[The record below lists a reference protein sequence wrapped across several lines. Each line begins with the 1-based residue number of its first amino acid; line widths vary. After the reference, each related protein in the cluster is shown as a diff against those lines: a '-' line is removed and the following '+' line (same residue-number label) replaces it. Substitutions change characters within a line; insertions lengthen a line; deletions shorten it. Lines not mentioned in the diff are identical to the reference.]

1 MLLAAPGEW
10 ARASPREDPGT
21 AARLAAVARAAWPLL
36 QGTAAATTAW
46 VVATDVFDH
55 DRPFFAPIA
64 AIVALNAPLGRRGG
78 NALRLL
84 LGVVVGIVVGG
95 LTVGALGSGS
105 AALAL
110 ATFVAMEIATA
121 LGGARIVI
129 AQAAASAILVVALAD
144 GDFGAERLADALI
157 GAAVALAFS
166 QLLFSPD
173 PVALLRRAEAAAL
186 AEMAD
191 GLRLTALAL
200 ASDDGDE
207 LAERAM
213 SRLRRLD
220 DRAAELGQT
229 RAASDRVA
237 RRTPRWRSQLTPVE
251 RESENARNLD
261 LLGASCL
268 VLART
273 AIDTSPA
280 ERQPLTSAVRDLSGA
295 LGDLAS
301 GAGDRVA
308 RQRAADRALAV
319 ARPLTGG
326 DAPSDRAAW
335 AAVAAVRLVA
345 ADIVVF
351 AGGEL
356 QVPTLAHTTAI
367 SERSHD
373 ETGNDVARA

>member
-1 MLLAAPGEW
+1 MLLAAPGER

-95 LTVGALGSGS
+95 LTAGALGSDW

-110 ATFVAMEIATA
+110 ATFVAMALATA
-121 LGGARIVI
+121 LDGARIVT
-129 AQAAASAILVVALAD
+129 AQAAASAILVVAVAD
-144 GDFGAERLADALI
+144 GGFGAERLGDALI

-173 PVALLRRAEAAAL
+173 PVALLRRAEGAAL
-186 AEMAD
+186 ADMAE
-191 GLRLTALAL
+191 GLALTARAL
-200 ASDDGDE
+200 ESDDDK
-207 LAERAM
+207 LAERAL
-213 SRLRRLD
+213 SILRGLD
-220 DRAAELGQT
+220 DREVELGHT

-237 RRTPRWRSQLTPVE
+237 RRTPRRRSQLRPVE

-280 ERQPLTSAVRDLSGA
+280 ERQALTSAGA
-295 LGDLAS
+295 
-301 GAGDRVA
+301 
-308 RQRAADRALAV
+308 
-319 ARPLTGG
+319 
-326 DAPSDRAAW
+326 
-335 AAVAAVRLVA
+335 
-345 ADIVVF
+345 
-351 AGGEL
+351 
-356 QVPTLAHTTAI
+356 
-367 SERSHD
+367 
-373 ETGNDVARA
+373 